1 MERTITALAVAVL
14 VVAPGSAGAECAWV
28 MWERSGTS
36 DTLKLSTEPV
46 RAYDKSADCERM
58 IVTQLTRF
66 KTDSV
71 GKSIRVLDDLQEAY
85 VTTKTSD
92 GKSVTTLFGY
102 TCLPDSVDPRGPKG
116 K

>member
-1 MERTITALAVAVL
+1 VL
-14 VVAPGSAGAECAWV
+14 
-28 MWERSGTS
+28 WERSGTS

-46 RAYDKSADCERM
+46 RAYDKRADCERM
-58 IVTQLTRF
+58 IVTVLTRF
-66 KTDSV
+66 RTDTIGKTV
-71 GKSIRVLDDLQEAY
+71 RVLDDLQEAY

-102 TCLPDSVDPRGPKG
+102 TCFPDTVDPRGGKG